1 MKYQCGP
8 FIYDL
13 PEKACVFC
21 QNADIYWDFSG
32 IYMISCPEHE
42 VDEHIALNGCDK
54 RKDYP
59 EGTKFTYEK
68 IKIKISSPYG
78 YQITNGGSNNE
89 DS

>member
-13 PEKACVFC
+13 PITACVFC
-21 QNADIYWDFSG
+21 QNADIYWDYSSG

-42 VDEHIALNGCDK
+42 VDKHIALHGCDK

-68 IKIKISSPYG
+68 IKISSPHG
-78 YQITNGGSNNE
+78 YQITNGGGNDE